1 MAAYGY
7 LYLLHL
13 RTPEGH
19 ACTLEVQSS
28 ARRRDLTSGWLH
40 HKIGC
45 YIGRNTITGYDFYR
59 IHRGER
65 TLVDRHTVEPETVE
79 QETIQ
84 STAITQSHP
93 TTVIDQDDPELWREY
108 FGIRDDDP
116 NDMSMVA
123 ALLPPSHPFNC
134 PGPGYEWFEGEWV
147 NLSSDWPEGY
157 EPDDEEIEHLNSNV
171 AAHPNYTLLRVAVY
185 ALHGA
190 VKRSRGHRAA
200 EMALFFGGRPETA
213 GPISADDAVE
223 DILSCVL
230 EAVQC
235 LL

>member
-19 ACTLEVQSS
+19 ACTLEVQSNS
-28 ARRRDLTSGWLH
+28 RRRDLTSGWLH
-40 HKIGC
+40 HKIGR
-45 YIGRNTITGYDFYR
+45 YIGRNTIMGYDFYSLY
-59 IHRGER
+59 RGER
-65 TLVDRHTVEPETVE
+65 ILVERQTVERED
-79 QETIQ
+79 IQ
-84 STAITQSHP
+84 PNAVTQSHP

-147 NLSSDWPEGY
+147 DVSSDWPEGY

-171 AAHPNYTLLRVAVY
+171 AAHPNYTLLPVAVY
-185 ALHGA
+185 ALDSA
-190 VKRSRGHRAA
+190 VKRSRERRAA
-200 EMALFFGGRPETA
+200 GIVLFFGGRPEPA
-213 GPISADDAVE
+213 GPIRADDAVE
-223 DILSCVL
+223 DIRSCVL